1 MNKKQCFF
9 NDMLS
14 LGIPDILAEIIKE
27 RCSYDDF
34 EKAKEYSF
42 QLAETDSEKLNY
54 LLKELQRMKV
64 LPSVI
69 YCRNGNEFF
78 IVNPQKEN
86 DDFLFGTL
94 IYRTKEEIGIL
105 ENYLISKE
113 EYGWRSATPSELE
126 NLSLLW
132 SKNRRNVEE
141 TSLGK
146 NTKKHKN

>member
-27 RCSYDDF
+27 RCSSDDF

-78 IVNPQKEN
+78 I
-86 DDFLFGTL
+86 GTL

>member
-1 MNKKQCFF
+1 
-9 NDMLS
+9 
-14 LGIPDILAEIIKE
+14 
-27 RCSYDDF
+27 
-34 EKAKEYSF
+34 
-42 QLAETDSEKLNY
+42 
-54 LLKELQRMKV
+54 MKV